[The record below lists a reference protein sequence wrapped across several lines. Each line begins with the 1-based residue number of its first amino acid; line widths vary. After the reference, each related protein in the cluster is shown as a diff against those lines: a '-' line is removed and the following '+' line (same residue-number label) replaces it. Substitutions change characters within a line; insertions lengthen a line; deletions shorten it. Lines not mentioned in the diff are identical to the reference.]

1 MSEQTRRYR
10 DGPGYDHP
18 WFDWPPPEAPA
29 VWPNGARLAVMPLI
43 HVEHFE
49 LDPDPD
55 SFGDPRFAGA
65 LGSYRP
71 DYNNFTRRLYGLRV
85 GVWRLFDILKAHGLR
100 ATVALGAAAAEAC
113 PQIVERALRDGHGI
127 AAHGTVANRMISE
140 RMSEAEERAF
150 IAESAARLEA
160 CLGRRPRGWVGQD
173 HGESSRTPGLL
184 AEAGFDHVIDWPND
198 ERPVPM
204 RTEPPMVSIP
214 AHTEWDDAELF
225 AVRKVD
231 AWRYPELIAD
241 AAECLH
247 GEGGRMMT
255 LGIHAW
261 IFGQPHRSRHLD
273 AALGRLLERDGLW
286 NATSDEIADLALG
299 KARIV

>member
-1 MSEQTRRYR
+1 VSGQTRRYR
-10 DGPGYDHP
+10 EGAGYDHP

-29 VWPNGARLAVMPLI
+29 AWPGGARLAVLPLI

-49 LDPDPD
+49 LDPGPD
-55 SFGDPRFAGA
+55 ACADPRFAGA

-85 GVWRLFDILKAHGLR
+85 GVWRIFDILKAHGLR
-100 ATVALGAAAAEAC
+100 ATVALGAAAAEQC
-113 PQIVERALRDGHGI
+113 PQIVARALADGHSI
-127 AAHGTVANRMISE
+127 AAHGTVANRMISA
-140 RMSEAEERAF
+140 RMDEAEERAF
-150 IAESAARLEA
+150 IAEAAGRLEA
-160 CLGRRPRGWVGQD
+160 CLGRRPRGWAGQD
-173 HGESSRTPGLL
+173 HGESARTPGLL
-184 AEAGFDHVIDWPND
+184 AEAGFDHVIDWPNAD
-198 ERPVPM
+198 SPQLM
-204 RTEPPMVSIP
+204 RTAPPLVSIP

-255 LGIHAW
+255 LGIHSW

-286 NATSDEIADLALG
+286 NATSDEIADTLLETL
-299 KARIV
+299 RP